1 MRKQKPVSDSFVIMT
16 ELVLPND
23 TNTLNNLMG
32 GRMMHL
38 MDIAAA
44 ISAQKHSN
52 RIVVTASVD
61 NVSFRDSIKLG
72 NVVTLQAQVTRAFS
86 SSMEVH
92 IDVWAEDIPSGTK
105 MKTNEA
111 FFTFVA
117 VDQSGR
123 PIDVPEA
130 VPESED
136 EIRLY
141 DGALRR
147 RQLRLKPVRR
157 RQPVPRGQRIPQ
169 HQQPD
174 RRRPCRLEGR
184 ADRCAGIDRRGDG
197 KTRRRSQRDGRGD
210 RSADPPKLL

>member
-1 MRKQKPVSDSFVIMT
+1 MMRKQKPVKDSFVRMT

-38 MDIAAA
+38 MDVAAA
-44 ISAQKHSN
+44 ISAQRHSN

-61 NVSFRDSIKLG
+61 NVSFREGIKLG
-72 NVVTLQAQVTRAFS
+72 NVVTLEAQVTRSFS

-92 IDVWAEDIPSGTK
+92 IDVWAEDIPNGTRFK
-105 MKTNEA
+105 SNEA

-117 VDQSGR
+117 VDQAGR

-130 VPESED
+130 VAETEE

-147 RQLRLKPVRR
+147 RQLRLVLGGRMKPQDAVELKSLFDM
-157 RQPVPRGQRIPQ
+157 Q
-169 HQQPD
+169 
-174 RRRPCRLEGR
+174 
-184 ADRCAGIDRRGDG
+184 
-197 KTRRRSQRDGRGD
+197 
-210 RSADPPKLL
+210 

>member
-1 MRKQKPVSDSFVIMT
+1 MACWASPLTISLSHHLTTSEVRKQRPVADSYVIMT

-44 ISAQKHSN
+44 IAAQKHSN

-61 NVSFRDSIKLG
+61 NVSFRDPIRLG

-92 IDVWAEDIPSGTK
+92 IDVWAEDIPSGTRQ
-105 MKTNEA
+105 KTNEA

-130 VPESED
+130 VPETAD
-136 EIRLY
+136 EIALY
-141 DGALRR
+141 EGALRR
-147 RQLRLKPVRR
+147 RQLRLVLAGRLKPSDATELKAMFEL
-157 RQPVPRGQRIPQ
+157 P
-169 HQQPD
+169 
-174 RRRPCRLEGR
+174 
-184 ADRCAGIDRRGDG
+184 
-197 KTRRRSQRDGRGD
+197 
-210 RSADPPKLL
+210 

>member
-1 MRKQKPVSDSFVIMT
+1 MLRKQKSVKDSFVRMT

-38 MDIAAA
+38 MDVCAAV
-44 ISAQKHSN
+44 SAQRHSN

-61 NVSFRDSIKLG
+61 NVSFREGIKLG
-72 NVVTLQAQVTRAFS
+72 SVVTLEAQVTRAFS

-92 IDVWAEDIPSGTK
+92 INVWAEDIPSGTK
-105 MKTNEA
+105 FKSNEA
-111 FFTFVA
+111 FLTFVA

-130 VPESED
+130 VPDTEE

-147 RQLRLKPVRR
+147 RQLRLVLGGRMKP
-157 RQPVPRGQRIPQ
+157 QEATELKALFE
-169 HQQPD
+169 
-174 RRRPCRLEGR
+174 LE
-184 ADRCAGIDRRGDG
+184 
-197 KTRRRSQRDGRGD
+197 
-210 RSADPPKLL
+210 

>member
-1 MRKQKPVSDSFVIMT
+1 MPWPGAGASPGRTFAYLPPTVLPISLPTSSPSPVRKQRPVSDSFVIMT

-44 ISAQKHSN
+44 IAAQKHSN

-61 NVSFRDSIKLG
+61 NVSFRDPIRLG

-105 MKTNEA
+105 LKTNEA

-130 VPESED
+130 VPETAEEVS
-136 EIRLY
+136 LY
-141 DGALRR
+141 EGALRR
-147 RQLRLKPVRR
+147 RQLRLVLAGRMKPSDAAELKAMFELV
-157 RQPVPRGQRIPQ
+157 
-169 HQQPD
+169 
-174 RRRPCRLEGR
+174 
-184 ADRCAGIDRRGDG
+184 
-197 KTRRRSQRDGRGD
+197 
-210 RSADPPKLL
+210 